1 MREYLRVTPTSEGL
15 DSEGIPRVFESLH
28 KLATAGS
35 TGLAQKL
42 NPLHSETPLRFEFLA
57 LSGGEDDPVEFFY
70 GADEHLDTLEKRL
83 RSIYPETFDI
93 ERIDIDVAS
102 RLIQPVEF
110 TRAEFLEHYEAGQL
124 QYEFGPDEQ
133 HELVDEDRDQD
144 QAPAT
149 EASPFA
155 DGGATVESSAGHFVE
170 VGDTALELAPP
181 SEIPDEQPL
190 TTLEKPTETDEGTIL
205 ARPTIDA
212 ISPVGVRWSGSTT
225 RKNDWM
231 TSLTPF
237 ASGDGDDALVAV
249 DQPGAKDRKSVV

>member
-1 MREYLRVTPTSEGL
+1 MSLSARTVT
-15 DSEGIPRVFESLH
+15 
-28 KLATAGS
+28 K
-35 TGLAQKL
+35 
-42 NPLHSETPLRFEFLA
+42 
-57 LSGGEDDPVEFFY
+57 
-70 GADEHLDTLEKRL
+70 
-83 RSIYPETFDI
+83 
-93 ERIDIDVAS
+93 
-102 RLIQPVEF
+102 
-110 TRAEFLEHYEAGQL
+110 TRHQR
-124 QYEFGPDEQ
+124 PK
-133 HELVDEDRDQD
+133 H
-144 QAPAT
+144 P
-149 EASPFA
+149 PFA

-237 ASGDGDDALVAV
+237 ASGDGDDDLVAAI
-249 DQPGAKDRKSVV
+249 DQPGATLSRHSSTT